1 MPIRSAPSEPYL
13 HYGVKCDCCNY
24 TIRGIRWRC
33 TSCDD
38 YDLCQDC
45 KPKSEIHCHPD
56 DHAFQPEPHSST
68 SSRAPQFAVHH
79 DCKSNIHDHPNNH
92 MFQPFVYPSIDNYN
106 SGSDYLH
113 PTFCDYCELI
123 CFFAKCHTCANVSY
137 SRKSIVA
144 EGFLI
149 GKYTRESAA
158 ALKPESRGVAV
169 YIFSS
174 FVNYVALNWAQQKPE
189 ITSPN
194 WR

>member
-68 SSRAPQFAVHH
+68 SSRAPRTICCASCIVC
-79 DCKSNIHDHPNNH
+79 DNCNKTIHG
-92 MFQPFVYPSIDNYN
+92 MRWKCTFCQNYDLCQDW
-106 SGSDYLH
+106 SDYLH

-123 CFFAKCHTCANVSY
+123 CFFAKCHTCANG
-137 SRKSIVA
+137 
-144 EGFLI
+144 E
-149 GKYTRESAA
+149 
-158 ALKPESRGVAV
+158 
-169 YIFSS
+169 FSVEEYEL
-174 FVNYVALNWAQQKPE
+174 FQVIK
-189 ITSPN
+189 
-194 WR
+194 R

>member
-38 YDLCQDC
+38 YDLCQVC

-123 CFFAKCHTCANVSY
+123 CFFAKCHTCANG
-137 SRKSIVA
+137 
-144 EGFLI
+144 E
-149 GKYTRESAA
+149 
-158 ALKPESRGVAV
+158 
-169 YIFSS
+169 FSVEEYEL
-174 FVNYVALNWAQQKPE
+174 FQVIK
-189 ITSPN
+189 
-194 WR
+194 R